1 MTRDPLP
8 RTCEATDEVCDDCD
22 GDPLTCLVRF
32 TEDAGLYDDP
42 KEPT

>member
-1 MTRDPLP
+1 MIVRPCEIDPV
-8 RTCEATDEVCDDCD
+8 VCDDCD
-22 GDPLTCLVRF
+22 GDRLTCLVRF